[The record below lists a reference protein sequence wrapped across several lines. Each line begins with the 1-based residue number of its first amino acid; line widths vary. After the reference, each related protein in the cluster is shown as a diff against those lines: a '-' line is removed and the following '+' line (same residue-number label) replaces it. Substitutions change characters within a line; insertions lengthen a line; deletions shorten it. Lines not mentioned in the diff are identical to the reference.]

1 MCMCDINM
9 FVMCMFCVCY
19 VCNCGEISNLVLLLQ
34 NYRLTPVG
42 PVNSRRFDHSRQE
55 LTINSCWPS

>member
-1 MCMCDINM
+1 MIYMFCHM
-9 FVMCMFCVCY
+9 FVMCMFYVCY

-42 PVNSRRFDHSRQE
+42 PVNLRR
-55 LTINSCWPS
+55 LTWPIGVNS